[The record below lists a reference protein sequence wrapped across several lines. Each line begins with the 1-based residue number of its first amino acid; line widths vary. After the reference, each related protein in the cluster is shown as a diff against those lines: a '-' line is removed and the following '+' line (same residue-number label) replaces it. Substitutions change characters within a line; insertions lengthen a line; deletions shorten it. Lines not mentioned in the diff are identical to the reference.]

1 MSSLHQKELWRSHIT
16 GRVYRIKRVTDQMV
30 VLESI
35 NGFSQVLL
43 AKENLDL
50 FYTNVFSAEEGE
62 FNLKGDDRLQTEGDS
77 SNKLNLRMEKDFH

>member
-1 MSSLHQKELWRSHIT
+1 MASLQKEELWRSHIT

-43 AKENLDL
+43 TKGTLDL
-50 FYTNVFSAEEGE
+50 FYTNVFSPKDGE
-62 FNLKGDDRLQTEGDS
+62 FHLKGNDRLVAEGDS
-77 SNKLNLRMEKDFH
+77 SNRLDLSTEKDFH